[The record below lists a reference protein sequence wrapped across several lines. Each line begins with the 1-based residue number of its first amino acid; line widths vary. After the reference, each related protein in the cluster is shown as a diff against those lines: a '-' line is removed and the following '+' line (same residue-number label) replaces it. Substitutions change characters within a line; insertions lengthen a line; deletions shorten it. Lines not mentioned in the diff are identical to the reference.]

1 MVSNAERALAGFDFT
16 LPSAEQPRALWA
28 RTQRALKRFLTGAPE
43 DALARAGFTMRNR
56 MQLAAAALLTL
67 PLCFTWLPGS
77 PIGRWAILFSLVSGL
92 LLAVRLEADEH
103 ARANPLALL
112 AGSVLYAIA
121 LSGVAW
127 ELLGPAALR
136 VEPGHALAASVALLG
151 VLATRSD
158 PRLCALAAGVGVI
171 SVGALHAFG
180 ANANGLSAAPALIT
194 ASGAGLASTLAAAR
208 GKRLERL
215 AILDGASGA
224 LHAAAFERCLYGAQ
238 HQARSATQPITL
250 AKIEFSAL
258 REIRETHGN
267 AFADALLR
275 WLAGLVADRFRATD
289 LLGRTGQDE
298 FSLALLDTDHPGV
311 ERRLE
316 RLRLELGTIELRRAG
331 HREPIALRIGF
342 GIAALPREA
351 FDAAGAQKLAEQR
364 LALARWRA
372 RQAA

>member
-1 MVSNAERALAGFDFT
+1 MSPNAERVLAGWDFA
-16 LPSAEQPRALWA
+16 LPAAEKPRAFWA
-28 RTQRALKRFLTGAPE
+28 RTQRALKRFLAGAPE
-43 DALARAGFTMRNR
+43 DALIRSAFTDRSR
-56 MQLAAAALLTL
+56 TQLAAVALLTL
-67 PLCFTWLPGS
+67 PLCFAWLPGS
-77 PIGRWAILFSLVSGL
+77 PVGRWAILFSLISGL
-92 LLAVRLEADEH
+92 LLAVRLEAPDN

-112 AGSVLYAIA
+112 AGGVLYAIA

-136 VEPGHALAASVALLG
+136 VDPRHALAAIVAVLG

-158 PRLCALAAGVGVI
+158 PRVCALGAGVGVL

-180 ANANGLSAAPALIT
+180 ANAGEASAAPALIT
-194 ASGAGLASTLAAAR
+194 AGGAGLASTLAAAR
-208 GKRLERL
+208 GQRLARF
-215 AILDGASGA
+215 AILDSASGA
-224 LHAAAFERCLYGAQ
+224 LHAAAFDRCLRGAQ
-238 HQARSATQPITL
+238 QHARSTTQAITL

-258 REIRETHGN
+258 REIRETHGH
-267 AFADALLR
+267 ALADSLLR
-275 WLAGLVADRFRATD
+275 WLASVLIDRFRATD

-316 RLRLELGTIELRRAG
+316 RLRDELETIELSRG
-331 HREPIALRIGF
+331 GQREPIALRVGF
-342 GIAALPREA
+342 GLAALPREA
-351 FDAAGAQKLAEQR
+351 FDAAGAQKLADQR